1 MRTTW
6 ISAVAGTLVVG
17 LIAAAPG
24 GRSAPAPKVDYK
36 ELAHRLVAQNAGIHA
51 GDLVLV
57 TGGTRDLELLED
69 VAAEVA
75 HVGGHPLIAIGSDRL
90 TRMMYD
96 EVPAK
101 YDAGAAAFDTKLAG
115 FVTAVIAVDYNES
128 PGVLEGVP
136 PARLAARAKAG
147 ALVDA
152 LLRQRRVRVVAMGND
167 LYPTAARA
175 EQFGVSQD
183 QLAEVFWS
191 GVNVDYP
198 ALQATGE
205 KVRRALAAGR
215 QLRITNPN
223 GTDLTVGI
231 AGRPVYVSDGVISPA
246 DVRRGGA
253 ATTVWLPAGE
263 VFETP
268 VPGTAQGTV
277 VADRYF
283 FQGKT
288 IENLRLDFKAG
299 RLVAMTARTGLEPLK
314 ALYDAAGR
322 GRDVFGVVDIGIN
335 PSVSLIPDSRMVGWM
350 PAGMVTVGV
359 GNNTWAGGSNS
370 VGFGVDP
377 FLPGSTLTVD
387 GRVIVQNGTLQGEV
401 ARR

>member
-1 MRTTW
+1 SLFSGSQQREGPAMRTTW

-24 GRSAPAPKVDYK
+24 GRPEPAAKVDYK

-128 PGVLEGVP
+128 PGVLERVP

-152 LLRQRRVRVVAMGND
+152 LLRQRRERPRARSS
-167 LYPTAARA
+167 PTATSSGARPSRTR
-175 EQFGVSQD
+175 GST
-183 QLAEVFWS
+183 S
-191 GVNVDYP
+191 
-198 ALQATGE
+198 
-205 KVRRALAAGR
+205 
-215 QLRITNPN
+215 
-223 GTDLTVGI
+223 
-231 AGRPVYVSDGVISPA
+231 RP
-246 DVRRGGA
+246 
-253 ATTVWLPAGE
+253 
-263 VFETP
+263 
-268 VPGTAQGTV
+268 
-277 VADRYF
+277 
-283 FQGKT
+283 
-288 IENLRLDFKAG
+288 
-299 RLVAMTARTGLEPLK
+299 
-314 ALYDAAGR
+314 
-322 GRDVFGVVDIGIN
+322 
-335 PSVSLIPDSRMVGWM
+335 
-350 PAGMVTVGV
+350 
-359 GNNTWAGGSNS
+359 GGSS
-370 VGFGVDP
+370 P
-377 FLPGSTLTVD
+377 
-387 GRVIVQNGTLQGEV
+387 
-401 ARR
+401 